1 MEHDLNKLIIDLNK
15 LIITSEMYE
24 TDREYLIKQLKE
36 QDFSPNAHAIL
47 QEEILANDIISLLDC
62 LIFNGHRALRI
73 RRGIKIMLKEII
85 DNNHSTEDGIKLA
98 MHAQKIESV
107 DQEGPWPNR
116 DLAYKVAREYLD
128 KALQFKVDCI
138 RQNQKIKSRPGGR

>member
-1 MEHDLNKLIIDLNK
+1 MIDINKLIIDLNK
-15 LIITSEMYE
+15 LIITIEMYE

-47 QEEILANDIISLLDC
+47 QEEILANDIISLRDC
-62 LIFNGHRALRI
+62 FVVNGHRALRI

-107 DQEGPWPNR
+107 DQEGLSWPNR
-116 DLAYKVAREYLD
+116 DLAYKLAREYLD

-138 RQNQKIKSRPGGR
+138 RQNQKIKSRTGGR